1 MKYAVRMMD
10 EATMDETMVFKG
22 TLAECKKIA
31 AECNEIAAEYGEEP
45 VYIVAPDGFTVIE

>member
-1 MKYAVRMMD
+1 MYAVMMMD